1 MARRDR
7 VVRERYI
14 KKNWTLSP
22 VTVRIGLVGVADCRR
37 KIREMEARNG

>member
-22 VTVRIGLVGVADCRR
+22 VTVRIGLVGIADCRR
-37 KIREMEARNG
+37 KLREKEPSNG